1 MYKMSRMTTFAMK
14 NVAKLYCKIWFKL
27 RCRLFRRIQDLNY
40 QVFDLRDN
48 YANEQSYRKAM
59 VNIPFISKIIEVNDD
74 TEKTSEN
81 PWRQRRQRI
90 DGRYRIFNRAGDVK
104 VGGKDPPA
112 FFVACQNVAKKWDF
126 A

>member
-1 MYKMSRMTTFAMK
+1 MVSRPRGNDGGCVLLNK
-14 NVAKLYCKIWFKL
+14 CVAV
-27 RCRLFRRIQDLNY
+27 RQRVGERIQI
-40 QVFDLRDN
+40 
-48 YANEQSYRKAM
+48 AATA
-59 VNIPFISKIIEVNDD
+59 DD

-90 DGRYRIFNRAGDVK
+90 DGRYRILNRAGDVK